1 MGALS
6 AYISVTPERNIMRIE
21 LPNHN
26 REIVMLYD
34 LLESDQYKNSN
45 LKLPIAL
52 SKEIDG
58 EVIIS

>member
-1 MGALS
+1 MS
-6 AYISVTPERNIMRIE
+6 ERISVPPERNIMRIE

-34 LLESDQYKNSN
+34 LLENDQYKNSN
-45 LKLPIAL
+45 LKLLIAL
-52 SKEIDG
+52 RKGIDG